1 MMLNLARGLNKS
13 CYLFI
18 VEYQELEFSVKTI
31 IIQI

>member
-1 MMLNLARGLNKS
+1 MTLNLACGLNKN

-18 VEYQELEFSVKTI
+18 VEYQELECSVKTI